1 MIVMKI
7 SEPAE
12 WHKTADRTDIFV
24 MSGQRLT
31 ESL

>member
-12 WHKTADRTDIFV
+12 WHKTVNRTDF
-24 MSGQRLT
+24 L
-31 ESL
+31 LCPDKD